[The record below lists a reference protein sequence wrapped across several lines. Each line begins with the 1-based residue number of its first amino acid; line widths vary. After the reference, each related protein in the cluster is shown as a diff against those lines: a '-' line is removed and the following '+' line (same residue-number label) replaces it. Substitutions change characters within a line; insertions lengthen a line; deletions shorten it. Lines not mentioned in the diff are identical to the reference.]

1 MIFGIGTDLV
11 DLDRVKAIKSKTAF
25 AKKILGPQELAKYKQ
40 MSSDQRIYYLGKQ
53 FAAKEAIAKAFGSGF
68 TSPIFPQA
76 IQILRN
82 NIGKPEIVF
91 SEEVKSYSEGLGI
104 TGSHVSLSDE
114 RNHLIAFAVLEA

>member
-11 DLDRVKAIKSKTAF
+11 DLDRVKAIKSKIAF
-25 AKKILGPQELAKYKQ
+25 AKKILGPQELATYKQ
-40 MSSDQRIYYLGKQ
+40 MSSDQGIYYLGKQ

-82 NIGKPEIVF
+82 SIGKPEIVF

-114 RNHLIAFAVLEA
+114 RNYLIAFAVLEA

>member
-11 DLDRVKAIKSKTAF
+11 DLDRFKAIKSKTAF

-40 MSSDQRIYYLGKQ
+40 MSLDQGIYYLGKQ

-82 NIGKPEIVF
+82 SIGKPEIVF

-114 RNHLIAFAVLEA
+114 RNYLIAFAVLEA

>member
-11 DLDRVKAIKSKTAF
+11 DLDRIKAIKSKASF
-25 AKKILGPQELAKYKQ
+25 AKKILGPQELARYKQ
-40 MSSDQRIYYLGKQ
+40 MSSDQGIYYLGKQ
-53 FAAKEAIAKAFGSGF
+53 FAAKEAIAKAFGYGF